1 VGDFDAIVMAA
12 AALERLQLTPDPVD
26 VMAVERMVP
35 QVGQGALAIECRVND
50 ASAVSGLAAITHA
63 ESHAVFECER
73 AFLIELGG
81 DCSLPAGAHARLTRG
96 GYSLTGFLASEDL
109 LTSHQVTV
117 TGSDGPS
124 LGTDLAVELRSR
136 LR

>member
-1 VGDFDAIVMAA
+1 
-12 AALERLQLTPDPVD
+12 
-26 VMAVERMVP
+26 
-35 QVGQGALAIECRVND
+35 
-50 ASAVSGLAAITHA
+50 
-63 ESHAVFECER
+63 VFECER
-73 AFLIELGG
+73 AFLTELGG
-81 DCSLPAGAHARLTRG
+81 DCSLPAGAYARLTRG

-109 LTSHQVTV
+109 QTSHQVTV